1 VIYFTAVVLLVNVI
15 LIISII
21 GDFERLWVLKFLM
34 HLFSLVIDPFSLPHD
49 TQKHAPDVHLVK
61 FLPCNF
67 YILHSF

>member
-34 HLFSLVIDPFSLPHD
+34 HLFPLAIDPFSLPHD
-49 TQKHAPDVHLVK
+49 TQKHGHVHLVK
-61 FLPCNF
+61 FLPCIF
-67 YILHSF
+67 YIVHSF